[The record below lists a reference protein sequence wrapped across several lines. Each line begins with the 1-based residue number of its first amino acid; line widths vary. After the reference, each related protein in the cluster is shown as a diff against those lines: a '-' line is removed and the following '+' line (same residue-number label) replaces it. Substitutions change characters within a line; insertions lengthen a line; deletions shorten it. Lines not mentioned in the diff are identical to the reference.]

1 VRLEHL
7 LSGALV
13 KQREIDKRLT
23 LAFFIR
29 YEKPLLTSPRGRD
42 KRTHLTSLKGGIG
55 EKAHLTSLK
64 GGTREKGLHP
74 FWFSPFGGIKR
85 GL

>member
-42 KRTHLTSLKGGIG
+42 KRTHLTSLKGG
-55 EKAHLTSLK
+55 
-64 GGTREKGLHP
+64 TREKGLHP
-74 FWFSPFGGIKR
+74 FWFSPFGGIKKGALR
-85 GL
+85 AWLLGDPTVP